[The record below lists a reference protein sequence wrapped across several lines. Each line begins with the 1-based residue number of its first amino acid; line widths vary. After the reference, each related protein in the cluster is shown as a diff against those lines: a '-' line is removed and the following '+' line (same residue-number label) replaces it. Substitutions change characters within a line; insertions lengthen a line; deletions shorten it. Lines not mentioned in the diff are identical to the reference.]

1 MNHKLIFYC
10 ICMLL
15 FTSWHKTNQLVYRE
29 MMNNMKAAI
38 MMMTRKNLR
47 NRPIFILSATKCR
60 EISQPASS

>member
-15 FTSWHKTNQLVYRE
+15 FTSCIKQINLYTGDDEQHE
-29 MMNNMKAAI
+29 AGNNDDEQGKASG
-38 MMMTRKNLR
+38 TD
-47 NRPIFILSATKCR
+47 LSLPFMATKCR